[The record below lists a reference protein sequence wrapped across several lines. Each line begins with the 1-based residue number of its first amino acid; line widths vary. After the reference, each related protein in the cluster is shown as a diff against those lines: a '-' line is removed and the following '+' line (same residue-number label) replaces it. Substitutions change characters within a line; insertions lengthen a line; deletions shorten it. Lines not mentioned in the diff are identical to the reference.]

1 MKLIFSLMLLTIAAH
16 AQTITLSGKVSTATG
31 PVKFASLSFVD
42 NNDTSRKFTAMT
54 DVSGEYRMNIPTWVT
69 PPSILPAKCELEQN
83 YPNPFS
89 SSTSISYK
97 LNQESSVSVKVYNV
111 LGQLVKEFRAGS
123 QSAGVHGII
132 WDGTNELG
140 RKVSPGVYF
149 CQLNMGNQSLVRKML
164 FGFQSGAVSTPTI
177 ARLSTK
183 RTDVQIPMKIGTTG
197 GTFRVRI
204 ENSETTQPQIAV
216 REFYG
221 INVQQ
226 DTAMDFTV
234 REATH
239 YNMNLYVTNWGYDQ
253 VYVVDADRDAVVDTL
268 TGFRSVGNVVPT
280 KSGKKLYVTTMAYS
294 VYPYDT
300 TYPASVYSV
309 DLATKLKNNIL
320 TRRAMICLEPNG
332 APLIVASS
340 TTRDTALDTDTMRVV
355 GTIDTVTDAISFF
368 DTLNVFHGTLSSEDE
383 ALVFAPDEPVFY
395 TFDNQNRL
403 FAYNYRTRTIVR
415 HYTSLELP
423 YNMVISK
430 DGKKIY
436 CANGPVLDVARD
448 SIVGWVTG
456 NTPSI
461 LGTLALAPDG
471 IYLYLT
477 DPAKTLLP
485 EPVPSG
491 KINVFNTDL
500 FGYMGFIDVNPA
512 SGQASTMTNG
522 IAICP
527 DGSKAFVTGSF
538 ADIFVLDLTTNQVV
552 DMIKSPPRNTWLRSL
567 ALGAK

>member
-1 MKLIFSLMLLTIAAH
+1 MLLTITAH
-16 AQTITLSGKVSTATG
+16 AQTITLDGKVSTATG
-31 PVKFASLSFVD
+31 PVMFAPVTFVD
-42 NNDTSRKFTAMT
+42 NNDTSREFTALT
-54 DVSGEYRMNIPTWVT
+54 DASGEYRMNISTWVS
-69 PPSILPAKCELEQN
+69 PPSILPTKCELEQN

-89 SSTSISYK
+89 SSTSISYE
-97 LNQESSVSVKVYNV
+97 LNKESSVSIRIFNV
-111 LGQLVKEFRAGS
+111 LGQLVREFRAGS
-123 QSAGVHGII
+123 LPAGVHGII
-132 WDGTNELG
+132 WDGTNDLG

-149 CQLNMGNQSLVRKML
+149 YQLNMGNQSRVRKML
-164 FGFQSGAVSTPTI
+164 FGFRSSAVGPPTI

-183 RTDVQIPMKIGTTG
+183 RTDGQVPNKTGATG
-197 GTFRVRI
+197 GTFRVCI
-204 ENSETTQPQIAV
+204 ENRETTQPQISI

-221 INVQQ
+221 INVRQ
-226 DTAMDFTV
+226 DTAIDFTV

-253 VYVVDADRDAVVDTL
+253 VYVVDVDKDAVTDTL

-300 TYPASVYSV
+300 TYSASVYAV
-309 DLATKLKNNIL
+309 DRDTKLQKNML
-320 TRRAMICLEPNG
+320 ARRAMIFIEPDG
-332 APLIVASS
+332 TPLIVASS
-340 TTRDTALDTDTMRVV
+340 TTRDTALATDTMRVV
-355 GTIDTVTDAISFF
+355 GTIDSATDAISFF
-368 DTLNVFHGTLSSEDE
+368 DTLNVFHGPLSSEDE

-403 FAYNYRTRTIVR
+403 FAYNYQTRKIVR
-415 HYTSLELP
+415 HYTSLGLP

-430 DGKKIY
+430 NGKRIY
-436 CANGPVLDVARD
+436 CANGPVLDVATD
-448 SIVGWVTG
+448 SIVGWVPG

-471 IYLYLT
+471 PYLYLT

-500 FGYMGFIDVNPA
+500 FGYLGFIDVNPA
-512 SGQASTMTNG
+512 SGLAHTMTNG

-552 DMIKSPPRNTWLRSL
+552 DMIKSPPRNIWLRSL